1 MIMLSFPHDTARDI
15 AALVARNRPRV
26 HVLTNP
32 VAQTVTA
39 NALVAM
45 GVDPSMSAH
54 PHDVLPLAT
63 AAGAIAVNLGMLD
76 PQREVAIGTLLGAL
90 DQLSCPIILDPVMA
104 DRVPFRAELAV
115 RFFGYPR
122 LIVKGN
128 AGEIAALRP
137 KFPAHILAV
146 ATAEEDRIGDRFVI
160 SGGHP
165 LLARFSGSG
174 CLAGALIAAFAAIEP
189 DPVRAAGAALATLRC
204 SAAKAG
210 QKARGPGTFVPL
222 LLDALAEA
230 PEV

>member
-1 MIMLSFPHDTARDI
+1 MLPFEDETAREL

-32 VAQTVTA
+32 VAQAVTA

-45 GVDPSMSAH
+45 GAEPSMSAH
-54 PHDVLPLAT
+54 PHDILPLAK
-63 AAGAIAVNLGMLD
+63 AAGALAINLGMLE
-76 PQREVAIGTLLGAL
+76 PQRENAIEALLGAL
-90 DQLSCPIILDPVMA
+90 DQLSCPIVLDPVMA
-104 DRVPFRAELAV
+104 DRVPFRAELAA
-115 RFFGYPR
+115 RFFRYPR

-128 AGEIAALRP
+128 AREMAALGP

-146 ATAEEDRIGDRFVI
+146 VTAAEDRIGDRFSVA
-160 SGGHP
+160 GGHP

-189 DPVRAAGAALATLRC
+189 EPIRAAGAALSTLRQ
-204 SAAKAG
+204 AAARAGEKAG
-210 QKARGPGTFVPL
+210 GPGTFVPL

-230 PEV
+230 SEV